1 MASIDESYIYDD
13 SDGISISMN
22 ALEDIRDGSQIQP
35 DLNTRYSRLKI
46 SDRIK
51 QTQNEWKVLELSLK
65 SMGKGLHKVFKAVV
79 KKLKNEFPNLG
90 ESGSEVLQFIPEPIN
105 FAEVTRLPIDVKKA
119 WLKVTLKDIINLIN
133 NPDLYN
139 G

>member
-90 ESGSEVLQFIPEPIN
+90 
-105 FAEVTRLPIDVKKA
+105 
-119 WLKVTLKDIINLIN
+119 
-133 NPDLYN
+133 
-139 G
+139 